1 MSSKPTSAFFHV
13 CFANP
18 DLFLRIIPDTDDV
31 RDLAKLCF
39 VNAEFR
45 DFLFSTIPGRQ
56 AWLRTTSRLTGY
68 EGAKHIDIRVS
79 DFQYQLKLMACPWLS
94 EPLIMPFQFP
104 ETTERQVRKIRV
116 LTRSRLVVKV
126 DCDPDIDDG
135 PNEDLPWV
143 SSILAVPC
151 KTIEDFQNSSIEL
164 PGSFPF
170 ECLEPPE
177 NDIVK
182 QIEEKSLIPAFSSGT
197 SHIYKCIN
205 KTTFA
210 VIESVDDNDGS
221 CIESIT
227 GGVYFM
233 SMRDP
238 ENPRLLRHV
247 QFPGLD
253 EPMENDI
260 CSAPQKLWL
269 TNGGSISYFGPH
281 FAQRPFGSDM
291 LQHEKKEAGV
301 ERMAPAIWMA
311 YEGNAE
317 GAIQYM
323 KQEMRGLD
331 INTPSKLYKRS
342 ILYYAVA
349 GRNEEAVKQLI
360 AAGANVNQADEFGN
374 TPLMV
379 AVTETNLGCTQTLC
393 NAGANVNAS
402 NLNKMSVILHM
413 FTFQAESDTTS
424 VLKLLLSLGADP
436 NALDECGSNMLF
448 TRTVIENPEALR
460 TLMLYNANA
469 HQRDM
474 FGSTLLHVYL
484 ERRTKYHVIFMGKPK
499 YEKELK
505 ESCNMITLMV
515 RDMGIDVNATDNLGF
530 SALHKNVKNIHP
542 EELRHMIHECK
553 ADLGIK
559 NKSGM
564 AVHETLEKLK
574 GNAFAVEYK
583 DRFEKLC
590 EIIKG

>member
-1 MSSKPTSAFFHV
+1 MLSPKPTSAFFHV

-18 DLFLRIIPDTDDV
+18 DLLLRILPDTDDV
-31 RDLAKLCF
+31 RDLAKLCL

-45 DFLFSTIPGRQ
+45 DFLFSTMPGRQ
-56 AWLRTTSRLTGY
+56 AWLKTTSRLTGY

-79 DFQYQLKLMACPWLS
+79 DFQYQLKLLACPWLS
-94 EPLIMPFQFP
+94 EPLTMTFPFP

-116 LTRSRLVVKV
+116 LARSRLLVKV
-126 DCDPDIDDG
+126 DCDPDIDEG
-135 PNEDLPWV
+135 PSEELPWV
-143 SSILAVPC
+143 SSTAAEPFRSN
-151 KTIEDFQNSSIEL
+151 EDFQKSLIEL

-170 ECLEPPE
+170 ECPPQE
-177 NDIVK
+177 NDRVK
-182 QIEEKSLIPAFSSGT
+182 RIEEKSIIPSFSSGA

-205 KTTFA
+205 KTTLA
-210 VIESVDDNDGS
+210 VIESVEDNDGS

-238 ENPRLLRHV
+238 ENPRLLRHI
-247 QFPGLD
+247 QFPSLD
-253 EPMENDI
+253 EPIENDI

-281 FAQRPFGSDM
+281 YAQRPFGSDM
-291 LQHEKKEAGV
+291 LQCYRNEAEV

-311 YEGNAE
+311 YEGNAA

-323 KQEMRGLD
+323 KNEMRGLD

-379 AVTETNLGCTQTLC
+379 AVTDTNPGCTQILC
-393 NAGANVNAS
+393 NAGANVNAC
-402 NLNKMSVILHM
+402 NLNKNSVILHM
-413 FTFQAESDTTS
+413 YTFQTESDTIS

-436 NALDECGSNMLF
+436 NALDECGGNMLF
-448 TRTVIENPEALR
+448 TRTVIENPDALR
-460 TLMLYNANA
+460 TLILYNANTG
-469 HQRDM
+469 QRDM

-484 ERRTKYHVIFMGKPK
+484 ERRSKYHVFFMGKPK
-499 YEKELK
+499 YDKELK
-505 ESCNMITLMV
+505 ESCDLITLMV
-515 RDMGIDVNATDNLGF
+515 RDMGIDINATDNLGF

-542 EELRHMIHECK
+542 EELRLMIHEFK
-553 ADLGIK
+553 ADLLIK
-559 NKSGM
+559 NKAGM
-564 AVHETLEKLK
+564 TVSETLEKMK
-574 GNAFAVEYK
+574 GSPFAADYK
-583 DRFEKLC
+583 DRFEKLR